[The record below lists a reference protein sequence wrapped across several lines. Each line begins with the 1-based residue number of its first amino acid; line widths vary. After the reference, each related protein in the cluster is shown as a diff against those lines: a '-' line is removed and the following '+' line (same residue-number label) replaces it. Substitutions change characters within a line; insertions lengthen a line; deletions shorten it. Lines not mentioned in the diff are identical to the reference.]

1 MSVLKIVTNPYDSP
15 EAATA
20 LINYI
25 YRKSYCIGGLGVD
38 PKYAVEHMEMV
49 RQMSNQTGGRQMY
62 HFIVAFDYKESTQI
76 RSAES
81 LLYTAY
87 EICEHFAEQHQIVF
101 GIHRSDY
108 RWHIHFAM
116 NPVSFMTGWKYRA
129 DKQADFELGCVVRG
143 TTYVNTLWTTYG
155 ARETLDDIEL

>member
-1 MSVLKIVTNPYDSP
+1 MAVLKIVTNPYDSP
-15 EAATA
+15 EAAAA

-38 PKYAVEHMEMV
+38 PSYAVEHMEMV
-49 RQMSNQTGGRQMY
+49 RQIFNQTGGRQMY
-62 HFIVAFDYKESTQI
+62 HFIVAFDHRESMQI

-87 EICEHFAEQHQIVF
+87 EICEHFADEYQIVF

-116 NPVSFMTGWKYRA
+116 NPVSFMSGRKYRA
-129 DKQADFELGCVVRG
+129 DKQADFELGCVVRQ
-143 TTYVNTLWTTYG
+143 TIYVNSLQIEYG
-155 ARETLDDIEL
+155 QREFVDEVG